1 MKTVQTCAGIH
12 LEFKSLHRSKSGMY
26 SLFSFILTE
35 RILFLLEEM
44 FFFFLTVM
52 SHSTVFN
59 CEKPEDVHTPYH
71 TEWSRV
77 KCNLN
82 VKCVRIVVGITCA
95 HMHTQILSLLC
106 SVTFV
111 RMSLLRIVLQ
121 ECFCNFQC
129 ELIHYWLS
137 IHSIIAQKLLAIF
150 SSFPSCFN

>member
-1 MKTVQTCAGIH
+1 
-12 LEFKSLHRSKSGMY
+12 
-26 SLFSFILTE
+26 
-35 RILFLLEEM
+35 
-44 FFFFLTVM
+44 M

-111 RMSLLRIVLQ
+111 RMSLLRIILQ

-150 SSFPSCFN
+150 PHFYPVLTDFVSFQNIELFFSVYPEEMEMSKSWCLISVQML